1 MEQCPGPE
9 TVATLITTPS
19 LATSLPH
26 PPPPPPPISDWR
38 EGGSLMRETS
48 WSTVSQSVMTTS
60 LWLTLTWPA
69 GSWASL
75 EPCPSPRS
83 PGMGG
88 HPQSSPWTKC
98 DVTGQRNDCWTADTP
113 RYHVSLSHCLT
124 LSYNTG
130 VRLFFIEIF
139 FIFLQRDDCGAGEAA
154 GVVCDTLG
162 GGQNIPTRHSNYTY
176 SYTTTTTTP
185 SGPVDNCT
193 LRGRVCL
200 RGGGDHYGNV
210 FIGLGRGI
218 SKPVCD
224 DSWDTRDGIV
234 VCREL
239 GYHGIVKV
247 RLTISFNLL
256 RFSVL

>member
-88 HPQSSPWTKC
+88 YRQTSPWTRC
-98 DVTGQRNDCWTADTP
+98 DVTGLRNDYWTADTP
-113 RYHVSLSHCLT
+113 RYHVSAKEP
-124 LSYNTG
+124 
-130 VRLFFIEIF
+130 RLIIQYRTILILYRNIF
-139 FIFLQRDDCGAGEAA
+139 YL
-154 GVVCDTLG
+154 
-162 GGQNIPTRHSNYTY
+162 
-176 SYTTTTTTP
+176 P
-185 SGPVDNCT
+185 SD
-193 LRGRVCL
+193 
-200 RGGGDHYGNV
+200 
-210 FIGLGRGI
+210 
-218 SKPVCD
+218 
-224 DSWDTRDGIV
+224 
-234 VCREL
+234 
-239 GYHGIVKV
+239 
-247 RLTISFNLL
+247 
-256 RFSVL
+256 